1 MTTVADYK
9 VLMDKSVIVEE
20 GTEHEI
26 SNFFMPDNYVRGTNL
41 ARPVLSYR
49 AAALG
54 SRDGALAPFV
64 RFEVQTQASVIL
76 ETVILR
82 SASPATQTE
91 VFSGN
96 LLNDLIAN
104 NITFKVLQGRLWVSD
119 VILWY
124 QVRI

>member
-1 MTTVADYK
+1 MATVADYK
-9 VLMDKSVIVEE
+9 VLMDQSVVVEE
-20 GTEHEI
+20 GNEHEI
-26 SNFFMPDNYVRGTNL
+26 SNFFMPDNYVHGTNF

-54 SRDGALAPFV
+54 SRDGALAPFA
-64 RFEVQTQASVIL
+64 RFEVQTQASVVL
-76 ETVILR
+76 ETVNLR

-96 LLNDLIAN
+96 LLNERIVN